1 MNPKNSQMIWS
12 AGGLVLALGAGVM
25 IGRISAPGETGAGDK
40 SAAAAASS
48 KSGERASE
56 GGLSLAERM
65 QRKRGSETREGAA
78 KPVDK
83 DLQSIMESTSR
94 LDRTQRLLAFLD
106 RLPSDQFASV
116 YDEFRNS
123 PGANLRGSERS
134 LILQAWAERDPLTA
148 LSFLQEKGA
157 EDWERETAVAT
168 WAANDPQAAF
178 AWAGSAKDEGDVN
191 NWLLGATRVIAATN
205 PELARDFIGQLEGRT
220 RDQALDAV
228 KPYVLQYGF
237 EYATAWIGGVED
249 EGVRNRAS
257 REMARDLANL
267 DPAQAGR
274 WNAAM
279 TDVETRRDVSE
290 TVADRWARADLPAA
304 REWVEGLPE
313 DTKSEAAEGI
323 ARRYAREDPA
333 AAARWL
339 TSLGSNP
346 DLDGAR
352 RILIEES
359 FRSSPQTSL
368 EYVSSISD
376 VRAQEG
382 YYQRFLGGWMRQD
395 EAAAR
400 QWLNS
405 NAQALPERVVARF
418 NRQQQ

>member
-1 MNPKNSQMIWS
+1 MNPKNSQLIWS

-40 SAAAAASS
+40 PAATSASS

-56 GGLSLAERM
+56 AGLSLAERL
-65 QRKRGSETREGAA
+65 QRKRGSETREGAD

-191 NWLLGATRVIAATN
+191 NWLLGATRGIAATN

-228 KPYVLQYGF
+228 KPYVMQYGF

-267 DPAQAGR
+267 DPAQAGQ

-304 REWVEGLPE
+304 REWVESLPE

-333 AAARWL
+333 AAAQWL
-339 TSLGSNP
+339 TSLGNNP

-382 YYQRFLGGWMRQD
+382 YYQRYLGGWMRQD

-405 NAQALPERVVARF
+405 NAQALPERIVARF